1 MSFLRGVLSLP
12 RIRLPMKRL
21 LAILSVSTSVS
32 AFASDLPKV
41 FTGLFEKGV
50 PMKGEL
56 GVVMPPPEIEKFI
69 GKVADSAR
77 KDPEWYK
84 EYSKNTKPGIPL
96 PYDAKLGL
104 TKEEYDEYIK
114 IWGKREFKVADEVQ
128 MMLKENANGSWT
140 LIATGEG
147 GAISTLQYQPK
158 TDVFHSPD
166 GDLKRIEDVNA
177 DPQSVLGGWTGF
189 EWKFEEET
197 GLGKTKENFAL
208 GKMAGGKYGLVI
220 FRAHE
225 VSSEGTPLM
234 DKALVIRFPL
244 GAKPAAAPQK
254 TAAPAP
260 GKPAGAKKAE

>member
-1 MSFLRGVLSLP
+1 LSFLRGALSLP
-12 RIRLPMKRL
+12 RIRFPMKRL
-21 LAILSVSTSVS
+21 LAILSVS
-32 AFASDLPKV
+32 ASIPALAADAPKI
-41 FTGLFEKGV
+41 FSGLFEKGV
-50 PMKGEL
+50 PVKGEL
-56 GVVMPPPEIEKFI
+56 GVVIPPPEIDKYI
-69 GKVADSAR
+69 GKVADAAR

-84 EYSKNTKPGIPL
+84 EYSKKTKPGIPL
-96 PYDAKLGL
+96 PFDAKLGL

-114 IWGKREFKVADEVQ
+114 LWGKREFKVADEVQ
-128 MMLKENANGSWT
+128 LMLKENANGSWT
-140 LIATGEG
+140 IITTGEG
-147 GAISTLQYQPK
+147 GAISTLQYQPQG
-158 TDVFHSPD
+158 DLFHSPD

-220 FRAHE
+220 FRAQE

-244 GAKPAAAPQK
+244 GTKPAAPQK
-254 TAAPAP
+254 SSAS
-260 GKPAGAKKAE
+260 GKPAGNKN